1 MGSPLPPSP
10 GVDHFICRDTCRK
23 PKGWAKGREKKEN
36 RRNSMETI
44 LFTLT
49 CLYYT
54 SFRILLKMIV
64 TFQRVTWLKNA
75 APAAKIG
82 LLNFSL
88 SSSWES
94 GGTAVRYPLTANWY
108 ILPIVSNA
116 PRTRIL
122 HCVQNDE

>member
-23 PKGWAKGREKKEN
+23 PKGRAKGREKKEN

-49 CLYYT
+49 YLYYT

-64 TFQRVTWLKNA
+64 TFQRATWLKNA

-88 SSSWES
+88 SSSWER

-108 ILPIVSNA
+108 VLPIVSNA